1 MNHVLAKGFVVNVSP
16 ITDKWANYPRVIFLI
31 TLNEPMT
38 EASNGSSVPKANQN
52 DGYAKIMP

>member
-1 MNHVLAKGFVVNVSP
+1 MNHVLAKELAVNVLP
-16 ITDKWANYPRVIFLI
+16 ITDGWANYPHAIFLI

-52 DGYAKIMP
+52 DGYAEIMP